1 VRDSQGPTVEDLR
14 TLPMTPLLAAFR
26 AREYHSKAF
35 VPIRAAGEIVGVLIA
50 GVRAE
55 TPPFDAQSLA
65 TLELVAE
72 QAGLAITKDRL
83 LRRVEAQV
91 HELEEAN
98 RHKDDFLA
106 SLSHELRTPLN
117 AILGFGELIEDGFIT
132 DPDEL
137 RDVARDIVGSGR
149 LLLDQVNGLL
159 DMARVSSG
167 RMEIASEIVAIPT
180 IIETCERVIAP
191 LVAAKQQ
198 HLTFTLA
205 PDLPPVTADSARLQ
219 QVLLN
224 LLTNA
229 HKFTPEGGAITVDAV
244 SIAVR
249 DTVIGIDPEHA
260 RVIFEPFRRVETGYA
275 RSQSGTGLGL
285 ALSKR
290 LVELMGGTLT
300 LESTPGAGSTF
311 TVSLPAER

>member
-1 VRDSQGPTVEDLR
+1 VPLVAALEARD
-14 TLPMTPLLAAFR
+14 
-26 AREYHSKAF
+26 YHTIIF
-35 VPIRAAGEIVGVLIA
+35 VPIHAAGEIVGLMA
-50 GVRAE
+50 AAARAE

-91 HELEEAN
+91 RELEEAN

-117 AILGFGELIEDGFIT
+117 AILGFGELIEDGYIT

-137 RDVARDIVGSGR
+137 REVARDIVSSGR

-167 RMEIASEIVAIPT
+167 RMEIAREIIAIPT
-180 IIETCERVIAP
+180 VVETCERVIAP
-191 LVAAKQQ
+191 LVAAKWQ
-198 HLTFTLA
+198 HLSITLA
-205 PDLPPVTADSARLQ
+205 PGLPPVVGDGARLQ

-229 HKFTPEGGAITVDAV
+229 HKFTPEQGAIAVDATATAETV

-249 DTVIGIDPEHA
+249 DTGIGIAPEHA

-285 ALSKR
+285 ALSRR

-300 LESTPGAGSTF
+300 LESAPGQGSTF
-311 TVSLPAER
+311 TVSLPATI